1 MCTFGLGRPARS
13 SSRGGFTLMELL
25 VAVGLMVIL
34 ITAVVVVFVKSTQV
48 FRKAESLM
56 EIFQNARAA
65 IGTVGR
71 EVAGSFPI
79 DSNNQ
84 EFIIAN
90 PRSGAGTG
98 TALQWELTSGS
109 VNWTIPL
116 VVTITQTA
124 WVDPPPVGNTA
135 APRVIGAAKV
145 LYRLRNDPTGLY
157 RMTNTTVTLERVLLK
172 PEKVAAYYNVGGSPN
187 LIDTVAEMKMLNS
200 AATEKIASRFGGSL
214 TLQEDLCKFVRYQP
228 TGTVGSFHVEYFFVD
243 PTGNATNRFFAE
255 PGVTKSSR
263 SNYPV
268 EPPQSATGD
277 KNIVHF
283 STQNTTAFGGQPCF
297 QNLPIGIR
305 IKMQVVDDQSNE
317 VRTVARDIW
326 IPAARTE

>member
-1 MCTFGLGRPARS
+1 MLKTGFSRPG
-13 SSRGGFTLMELL
+13 SRAGFTLMELL

-90 PRSGAGTG
+90 PRNPATG
-98 TALQWELTSGS
+98 TALRWGDVTGSGG
-109 VNWTIPL
+109 VTWTVPL

-124 WVDPPPVGNTA
+124 WVDSSVAT
-135 APRVIGAAKV
+135 APRVVGAAKV
-145 LYRLRNDPTGLY
+145 LYRLRNDPVGLY
-157 RMTNTTVTLERVLLK
+157 RMRNTTVTLERVLLK
-172 PEKVAAYYNVGGSPN
+172 PEKVAAYYSAGGSPN
-187 LIDTVAEMKMLNS
+187 LIDTWTELARLNS
-200 AATEKIASRFGGSL
+200 ASSEKIVQRSGGAAL
-214 TLQEDLCKFVRYQP
+214 TLQEDLCKFIRYQP
-228 TGTVGSFHVEYFFVD
+228 SGQIGSFHVEYFFVD

-255 PGVTKSSR
+255 PGVTKANR
-263 SNYPV
+263 ANYPV
-268 EPPQSATGD
+268 EPPQPATGD
-277 KNIVHF
+277 AGIIHF
-283 STQNTTAFGGQPCF
+283 SPQNTTQFGGQPCF